1 MKSVLCAAL
10 AATLA
15 GCAAPQAELAV
26 DAGTS
31 VIGETGEP
39 RNRAKLHTELAALY
53 FSRGNM
59 AVALE
64 ELRIALAADPAY
76 SPTHGMFG
84 LVYMELREN
93 RLAEQSF
100 QNGLRLSPQDPDL
113 NHNYAW
119 FLCQSG
125 RETDSIKFFLN
136 ALRNPL
142 YVTPWR
148 SHAAAG
154 TCSMRYGQVKDA
166 EEFFERALKQEPD
179 ELASLLQLGQ
189 IRYRQSRFEEA
200 RRLVQRF
207 NKLVEPTAESLWL
220 ALRVERKL
228 GERLTETAFA
238 NQLRRRHPGSREYQ
252 LLQRGEY
259 D

>member
-1 MKSVLCAAL
+1 
-10 AATLA
+10 
-15 GCAAPQAELAV
+15 
-26 DAGTS
+26 
-31 VIGETGEP
+31 
-39 RNRAKLHTELAALY
+39 
-53 FSRGNM
+53 
-59 AVALE
+59 
-64 ELRIALAADPAY
+64 
-76 SPTHGMFG
+76 
-84 LVYMELREN
+84 
-93 RLAEQSF
+93 
-100 QNGLRLSPQDPDL
+100 
-113 NHNYAW
+113 
-119 FLCQSG
+119 
-125 RETDSIKFFLN
+125 
-136 ALRNPL
+136 
-142 YVTPWR
+142 
-148 SHAAAG
+148 
-154 TCSMRYGQVKDA
+154 MRYGQVKDA

-207 NKLVEPTAESLWL
+207 NKLVEPTPESLWL